1 MNKDD
6 EPTQTVLRICTAYSN
21 APDML
26 IEILHDVQAAISH
39 VSETSLKTIA
49 SALNITRAEVHGV
62 VSFYE
67 DFKTAAPARHGIK
80 ICRGEACQ
88 SLGAQVLLDHTV
100 EAVAGRDVDV
110 EAVYCLG
117 NCALGPAAMIGEKLA
132 GRVDQAKLLK
142 IVNGLVK

>member
-1 MNKDD
+1 MNKD
-6 EPTQTVLRICTAYSN
+6 EELAQTVLRICAAHSN

-26 IEILHDVQAAISH
+26 IEILHDVQTAIRYIP
-39 VSETSLKTIA
+39 ETSLKTIA

-67 DFKTAAPARHGIK
+67 DFKTKAPARHSIK

-88 SLGAQVLLDHTV
+88 SLGAQALLDETL
-100 EAVAGRDVDV
+100 AATSDRDVDV

-117 NCALGPAAMIGEKLA
+117 NCALGPAAMIKDKLV
-132 GRVDQAKLLK
+132 GRVDQARLLEIMK
-142 IVNGLVK
+142 GLVN